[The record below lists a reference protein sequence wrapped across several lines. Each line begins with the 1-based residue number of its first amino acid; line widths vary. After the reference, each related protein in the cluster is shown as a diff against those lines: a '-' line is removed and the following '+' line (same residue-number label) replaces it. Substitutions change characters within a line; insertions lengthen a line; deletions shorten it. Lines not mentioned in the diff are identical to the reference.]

1 MCLRLTSKKML
12 TLTPIS
18 DLLLVVNLV
27 TLSLFMKP
35 RVKGGAVDDADPDI
49 VSARPMNEET
59 DSPVWMEYISSPKE
73 QQVFETLY
81 LLRKRS
87 RTVNMA
93 VKYLQ
98 VFAATSARE
107 CFSRGVKYI
116 YSFTGEKVEKMIAQ
130 GGVVDDAD
138 PDLVSAPPMNEE
150 THDSS
155 CYSNP
160 RRRSDRHVPT
170 LCNLLLRLS
179 CEVLFSSWYFRLVFS
194 LSTAFFFISEFYA
207 NQSKAVECAISN
219 ASTSAISP
227 SATAP
232 VEDIVSWILDG
243 RGISITLE
251 NFPHYLCDRTKHA
264 LVGSFWQHMRLKEN
278 SELLDAGRLR
288 TLLSGPTGSWDY
300 QEKLAMALAN
310 RFGAKLLVMEN
321 HFFPADL
328 YTMGLGPSR
337 DVLWTHFR
345 QHATQSSAYSS
356 QSEMNRHSFR
366 RGDRVIFMGSNSG
379 GLCSTD
385 SPGGPTF
392 GSLGEIVFLVQVSN
406 LSRLGV
412 RFDKPIQGG
421 LYLRGQSEV
430 GYVFHC
436 NASELC
442 LDPTT
447 LTDFDK
453 SITNNYLEAITRAS
467 RDSRLILFMKDVDK
481 FLQENSE
488 AYLVIKY
495 LISKL
500 PENVFVIGSQTYTE
514 DNKQEESYSET
525 TKLLTNLFP
534 NEISIEMPKD
544 ENQIARLK
552 RQFSE
557 DSEQRIAKENI
568 TCLHNVLIRWSLV
581 CKELEK
587 LSIVHQ
593 KLKYESAEKVVRW
606 ALGYQLNG
614 YPQSNANPN
623 HVLSLKS
630 IEYGVNALCETQP
643 ELKTSEKWLK
653 DVSTE
658 NEFEKS
664 LLGEVI
670 TPIETGVKFDDIGA
684 LKEVK
689 DTLKEL
695 VMLPLQRPEL
705 FCEGKLL
712 QPCKGILLFGPPGT
726 GKTMLAKA
734 IATEAGA
741 NFINISASTLTS
753 KWYGEA
759 EKYVRA
765 VFSLAIKITP
775 CIIFIDEVDSLLGH
789 RGDHEYEVTR
799 RMKTEFMMHW
809 DGLRTKDR
817 ERVLVLA
824 ATNRPFDLD
833 EAVIRRMPRR
843 LLVNLP
849 DAPNRTKILDK
860 LLEKEELS
868 PDVDV
873 DAISRMTNGYSGN
886 DLKNLCYA
894 AASCAIRE
902 IIQSEK
908 QENAVTRSGVQ
919 PMAALKTTSKRR
931 PLSMK
936 DFKYAREK
944 ISPSLSTDSMD
955 ELLQW
960 NKKHGEG
967 GSRRET
973 TPSYIL

>member
-1 MCLRLTSKKML
+1 VKNLRMQQEKPVAFFFLLALYFTKWPVD
-12 TLTPIS
+12 PIVQLFFRGFMTGAFTVS
-18 DLLLVVNLV
+18 VLCEFENSRSRLSSLSHLVGLVFSSLFLLALCSLPPLSPDSLLFFFLFLIFFS
-27 TLSLFMKP
+27 LSLYLSSEFYYSRICLLSLYCILIIMCNCILIILCSP
-35 RVKGGAVDDADPDI
+35 YPYIPWYRHS
-49 VSARPMNEET
+49 SASL
-59 DSPVWMEYISSPKE
+59 DG
-73 QQVFETLY
+73 FF
-81 LLRKRS
+81 LR
-87 RTVNMA
+87 A
-93 VKYLQ
+93 
-98 VFAATSARE
+98 
-107 CFSRGVKYI
+107 FS
-116 YSFTGEKVEKMIAQ
+116 
-130 GGVVDDAD
+130 
-138 PDLVSAPPMNEE
+138 L
-150 THDSS
+150 
-155 CYSNP
+155 
-160 RRRSDRHVPT
+160 
-170 LCNLLLRLS
+170 
-179 CEVLFSSWYFRLVFS
+179 SSWYLRFLFC
-194 LSTAFFFISEFYA
+194 LSAQSFIIELHA
-207 NQSKAVECAISN
+207 DQSKAVECAISN
-219 ASTSAISP
+219 ASTSAILP
-227 SATAP
+227 SAAAT
-232 VEDIVSWILDG
+232 VEDIVSWIFDG
-243 RGISITLE
+243 KGISITLE
-251 NFPHYLCDRTKHA
+251 KFPHYLCDRTKHE
-264 LVGSFWQHMRLKEN
+264 LVASVFQHMRLKEN

-288 TLLSGPTGSWDY
+288 TLLSGPTGSGTY
-300 QEKLAMALAN
+300 QLKLATALAC
-310 RFGAKLLVMEN
+310 RFQAKLLVMGN

-328 YTMGLGPSR
+328 YTMGLGPTR
-337 DVLWTHFR
+337 DVLWTDFR
-345 QHATQSSAYSS
+345 RHAEAS
-356 QSEMNRHSFR
+356 QSEMNRCLFR
-366 RGDRVIFMGSNSG
+366 RGDRVIFVGSNSD

-392 GSLGEIVFLVQVSN
+392 GSLGDIVELDQVSN

-421 LYLRGQSEV
+421 LYLRGQSEAR
-430 GYVFHC
+430 YVFHC

-447 LTDFDK
+447 LMDFDK
-453 SITNNYLEAITRAS
+453 SITNNYLEAITRES
-467 RDSRLILFMKDVDK
+467 QDSLLILFMKDVDK

-514 DNKQEESYSET
+514 DNKEQESYSET
-525 TKLLTNLFP
+525 TKLLSNLFP

-557 DSEQRIAKENI
+557 DSEQIIAKENI
-568 TCLHNVLIRWSLV
+568 TCLRNGLIQWRLV
-581 CKELEK
+581 CEELEK

-593 KLKYESAEKVVRW
+593 KLKYESAEKVVRC

-630 IEYGVNALCETQP
+630 IEYGVNALWETQP
-643 ELKTSEKWLK
+643 ELKTSEKLLK
-653 DVSTE
+653 DVATDGVNVLRDTQPEVLKTSEKLLNDVVTE

-684 LKEVK
+684 LEEVK

-705 FCEGKLL
+705 FCKGKLRK
-712 QPCKGILLFGPPGT
+712 PCKGILLFGPPGT

-765 VFSLAIKITP
+765 LFSLAIKITP
-775 CIIFIDEVDSLLGH
+775 CIIFIDEVDSLLGR
-789 RGDHEYEVTR
+789 RGDHENEVTR
-799 RMKTEFMMHW
+799 RMKNEFMMNW
-809 DGLRTKDR
+809 DGLRTKDG

-843 LLVNLP
+843 FMVNLP
-849 DAPNRTKILDK
+849 DTPNRTKILRK
-860 LLEKEELS
+860 LLENEDLS

-873 DAISRMTNGYSGN
+873 DAISQTTDGYSGS
-886 DLKNLCYA
+886 DLKNLCETA
-894 AASCAIRE
+894 AHCAIRE
-902 IIQSEK
+902 IIQYEK
-908 QENAVTRSGVQ
+908 QENAVTRPDVE
-919 PMAALKTTSKRR
+919 PMPALKKTSEIR
-931 PLSMK
+931 PISME
-936 DFKYAREK
+936 DFKYARKK
-944 ISPSLSTDSMD
+944 INPTFSPESMN

-960 NKKHGEG
+960 NELYGEG
-967 GSRRET
+967 GSRRGTNPT
-973 TPSYIL
+973 TQSHFF